1 MGFAAAGLT
10 AAGSAMG
17 SSVSPVWADYAP
29 QGSYVPIVQVMLE
42 SLDRYIVHLLVLLLV
57 FVVLD
62 QFTTRWTRRKPL
74 FGALLFLF
82 GFAVAG
88 AGPVRTAGGWMA
100 AGIAIGILLLISY
113 WMVLRFS
120 YAMVVFAAAVFDI
133 LAALKEGIAAAFPA
147 ALPGAAVACLLIAFA
162 VLCLSRLTRAEGI
175 PGTS

>member
-120 YAMVVFAAAVFDI
+120 CTMLVFAVGVFNI

-147 ALPGAAVACLLIAFA
+147 ALPGAAVGCLLIAFA